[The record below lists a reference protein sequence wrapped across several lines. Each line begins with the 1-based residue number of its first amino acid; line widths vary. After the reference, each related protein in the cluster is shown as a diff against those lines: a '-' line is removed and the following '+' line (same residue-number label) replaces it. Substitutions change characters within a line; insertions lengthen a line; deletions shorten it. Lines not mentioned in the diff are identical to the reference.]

1 MKKESYATKNTLRM
15 KVFALAFFTLLLCS
29 MNSYAQSITVTGVVS
44 DATGESLPGV
54 SVAVKGTTNG
64 TITDLDGKYS
74 LDVKK
79 NATLVFSYIGMKTQ
93 ELNVAGRKT
102 VNVVLKDDTELLD
115 EVIVVG
121 YGTQKKSSLTS
132 AVSAIKGDEL
142 LKAPSTNVSQLLGGR
157 LPGISSLQES
167 GEPGLD
173 QASLKIRGS
182 VYSVAY
188 IVDGFPVSNI
198 NDLDPNDIESV
209 SVLEDG
215 ASAAVYGWQGA
226 GGVIIITTRKGT
238 G

>member
-173 QASLKIRGS
+173 
-182 VYSVAY
+182 
-188 IVDGFPVSNI
+188 
-198 NDLDPNDIESV
+198 
-209 SVLEDG
+209 
-215 ASAAVYGWQGA
+215 
-226 GGVIIITTRKGT
+226 
-238 G
+238 

>member
-102 VNVVLKDDTELLD
+102 VNVV
-115 EVIVVG
+115 
-121 YGTQKKSSLTS
+121 
-132 AVSAIKGDEL
+132 
-142 LKAPSTNVSQLLGGR
+142 
-157 LPGISSLQES
+157 
-167 GEPGLD
+167 
-173 QASLKIRGS
+173 
-182 VYSVAY
+182 
-188 IVDGFPVSNI
+188 
-198 NDLDPNDIESV
+198 
-209 SVLEDG
+209 
-215 ASAAVYGWQGA
+215 
-226 GGVIIITTRKGT
+226 
-238 G
+238 